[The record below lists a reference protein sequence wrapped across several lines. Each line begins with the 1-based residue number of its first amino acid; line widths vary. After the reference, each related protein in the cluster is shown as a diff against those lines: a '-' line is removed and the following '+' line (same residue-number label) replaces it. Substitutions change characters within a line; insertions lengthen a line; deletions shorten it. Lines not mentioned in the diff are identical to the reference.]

1 MLKPQYL
8 ILAAALGFAAYTTIA
23 QSEDVTGN
31 SGHQAASENNS
42 ERQYTFA
49 WNFNDSSNLKPR
61 GGQSKG
67 VPVTL
72 DKQASPEW
80 LKLQEANIS
89 DVERDR
95 RAILAM
101 VGQYKVSFDFIEV
114 AGFTDH
120 YQAKAPY
127 QSWATEKVYV
137 LADKS
142 DFISLQHILVMQTVN
157 KDGTK
162 NPPMVTKHWRQD
174 WQYQPK
180 KVLNYK
186 GYNTWQAEPVAK
198 ALQKGA
204 WSQTVYQVDDSPRYG
219 GVAAWQHMGNFSSW
233 NSLETWRP
241 LPRREYTVRDDYQ
254 VLLGNNRHI
263 ILPTGW
269 VHEQQNNK
277 VVLDKNA
284 KPDAKNPVI
293 AREMGFNRYE
303 RIKDYDFTLGD
314 TYLKNTEPFW
324 FEVRKQWTNLS
335 QANKP
340 IHLRASADKDGLYV
354 PLFSYAHDLNEGKK
368 IAMPEIASYAKKSV
382 SDYLAKANDP
392 QVKASY

>member
-1 MLKPQYL
+1 MLKIKL
-8 ILAAALGFAAYTTIA
+8 IVLPIVLLAALTTAAYNA
-23 QSEDVTGN
+23 QAEDVTGS
-31 SGHQAASENNS
+31 SGHKAADGT

-49 WNFNDSSNLKPR
+49 WNFTDSSDLKPR
-61 GGQSKG
+61 GGESKG

-72 DKQASPEW
+72 DTQPSPEW
-80 LKLQEANIS
+80 LKLQEKNIS
-89 DVERDR
+89 ALERDR

-101 VGQYKVSFDFIEV
+101 VGQYKVTFDFIEV
-114 AGFTDH
+114 AGFTEN
-120 YQAKAPY
+120 YKPKVPY

-137 LADKS
+137 LEDKPN
-142 DFISLQHILVMQTVN
+142 FISLQHILVMQTMS

-180 KVLNYK
+180 QVLTYK
-186 GYNTWQAEPVAK
+186 GYNTWLAQVVPQAE
-198 ALQKGA
+198 QKGV

-219 GVAAWQHMGNFSSW
+219 GVAAWQHFGNFSSW
-233 NSLETWRP
+233 NSQETWRP
-241 LPRREYTVRDDYQ
+241 LPRREYTVRNDYQ

-277 VVLDKNA
+277 VVLDKDA
-284 KPDAKNPVI
+284 KPDAINPVI

-324 FEVRKQWTNLS
+324 HEVRSQWTNLS
-335 QANKP
+335 QQNTP
-340 IHLRASADKDGLYV
+340 IRLRAPADKGGLYV
-354 PLFSYAHDLNEGKK
+354 VPFNYAQELNSGTQQT
-368 IAMPEIASYAKKSV
+368 PEEMAKFAKKTV
-382 SDYLAKANDP
+382 ADYLTNESGAVNTR
-392 QVKASY
+392 Y